1 MVFPEYPLL
10 MVETGTGKSY
20 LGIFLLK
27 LLVDAQNETNWAI
40 EENNLEE
47 DLNLIANGLNYN
59 LKMGYVV
66 PMQNFRK
73 TLKKVFKGI
82 KGLSPNMVLSPA
94 DVANSQDKYDIL
106 IIDESHRLRQR
117 YGLASPGDYK
127 AFDHKNEILGLG
139 RKGRSLIG
147 S

>member
-10 MVETGTGKSY
+10 MVEQEQKVHFRY
-20 LGIFLLK
+20 LLLK

-66 PMQNFRK
+66 PMQKF
-73 TLKKVFKGI
+73 
-82 KGLSPNMVLSPA
+82 S
-94 DVANSQDKYDIL
+94 
-106 IIDESHRLRQR
+106 
-117 YGLASPGDYK
+117 
-127 AFDHKNEILGLG
+127 
-139 RKGRSLIG
+139 
-147 S
+147 

>member
-1 MVFPEYPLL
+1 MKTDLSNGIPRISIIDGGA
-10 MVETGTGKSY
+10 GTGKSI

-73 TLKKVFKGI
+73 TLKKVFKEG
-82 KGLSPNMVLSPA
+82 
-94 DVANSQDKYDIL
+94 QL
-106 IIDESHRLRQR
+106 I
-117 YGLASPGDYK
+117 
-127 AFDHKNEILGLG
+127 
-139 RKGRSLIG
+139 
-147 S
+147 